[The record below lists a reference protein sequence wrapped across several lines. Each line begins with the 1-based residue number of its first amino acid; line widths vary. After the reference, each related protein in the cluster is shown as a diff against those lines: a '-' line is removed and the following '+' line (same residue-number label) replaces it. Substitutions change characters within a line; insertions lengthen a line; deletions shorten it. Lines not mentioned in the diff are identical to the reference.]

1 MSSRNNQAGKLIGA
15 VLAGGRARR
24 FGSDK
29 AMALLGGKPLMVH
42 AAEALGH
49 HTAAIVVCGRE
60 LEGYHCLPDRP
71 APDLGPLGGLNAAL
85 RYASDEGYEGVL
97 CTGCDMPVFPAALAS
112 ALVGDG
118 PAIVE
123 GQFLMG
129 YWPAALSAALD
140 AHLREDPDRSVRAWL
155 AMTHPCIIPAP
166 PLPNINTPDDLR
178 QLETGG

>member
-1 MSSRNNQAGKLIGA
+1 MASEFVANVLGA

-29 AMALLGGKPLMVH
+29 AMALLGGKPLLVH
-42 AAEALGH
+42 AAEALGR
-49 HTAAIVVCGRE
+49 HTAAIVLCGRT
-60 LEGYHCLPDRP
+60 LDDYHCLPDLP

-85 RYASDEGYEGVL
+85 HHASERGYAGVL
-97 CTGCDMPVFPAALAS
+97 CTGCDMPVFPAALAR
-112 ALVGDG
+112 ALVGQG

-129 YWPAALSAALD
+129 YWPVLLAPLLD
-140 AHLREDPDRSVRAWL
+140 AHLRNDADRSVRGWL
-155 AMTHPCIIPAP
+155 AMTHPRIVPAP

-178 QLETGG
+178 QLETGRR